1 MSADTGVPAAP
12 KRLRILIADHDA
24 VTAMHTEAALRRRLG
39 TGAEFVRSGTM
50 AQTIRALMDNPPD
63 AVLLELGLPDA
74 GGIAT
79 VVGVRGA
86 APLLPIVVHTAALDD
101 MMALRALRAG
111 AQECTEKGM
120 APETLVRMLGF
131 AIERQRRLAMLE
143 AARVDA
149 AHRATHDPLT
159 GLANREL
166 FQDQLER
173 ALAFGSR
180 YNRKTGLIFVD
191 LDGFKAINDTR
202 GHALG
207 DVLLKAV
214 AGRLLESVRRSDA
227 VARLGGDEFVVLLP
241 DVTSRRDVAFVKD
254 SITDSLRT
262 PIPVSDSES
271 LTIEASIG
279 CAMSPLDGAV
289 AQDLIDAADA
299 DMYREKYQRR
309 RGRMHTPTLGVLA
322 INAELEPLPSAA
334 ETVSRRREARLRAAV
349 GRGEFEVHFQPILD
363 VIGDRIVAAEAL
375 LRWRDPDRG
384 LIAPAGF
391 LPLAEDTGLIVPIG
405 EMVLEGAC
413 RAIVHW
419 RATHPSLSSLRVCV
433 NLSAVQLRE
442 HGFERRVAQVLAN
455 TGCPPDA
462 LTLELTESST
472 MVDGETAMETL
483 RALKALGLRL
493 VVDDFGVGH
502 ASLTFLRDA
511 PVDGIKIDRRFVSQL
526 MVDQRDLAIVSGMV
540 RLARGLGMEVI
551 AEGVESAEQSQRL
564 ARLQCFTQQGR
575 HFSDALPIEQMR
587 GLLHNRVGSN
597 PPAEPISARRPS
609 VLPRRPAAG

>member
-1 MSADTGVPAAP
+1 MSTEPGAP
-12 KRLRILIADHDA
+12 SLKQLRILIADHDPVSA
-24 VTAMHTEAALRRRLG
+24 TQTEAALRRRLG
-39 TGAEFVRSGTM
+39 TGAQFTRSATL
-50 AQTIRALMDNPPD
+50 AQTIRAMLDTPQD

-74 GGIAT
+74 GGIAS
-79 VVGVRGA
+79 VVGVRSA
-86 APLLPIVVHTAALDD
+86 APLVPIVVHTAVLDD
-101 MMALRALRAG
+101 MLALRALRAG

-120 APETLVRMLGF
+120 APESLVRMLGF

-143 AARVDA
+143 AARVEA

-207 DVLLKAV
+207 DLLLKVV
-214 AGRLLESVRRSDA
+214 AGRLLECVRRSDA

-254 SITDSLRT
+254 CIIDAFRT
-262 PIPVSDSES
+262 PIQVSDSEF
-271 LTIEASIG
+271 LTVEASIG
-279 CAMSPLDGAV
+279 GAMSPLDGAV
-289 AQDLIDAADA
+289 AQDLLDAADA

-309 RGRMHTPTLGVLA
+309 RGRAHTPTLGVLA
-322 INAELEPLPSAA
+322 MNAELEPLPSAA
-334 ETVSRRREARLRAAV
+334 ETVSRRREARLRAAM
-349 GRGEFEVHFQPILD
+349 GRGEFEVHFQPVLD
-363 VIGDRIVAAEAL
+363 VIGDRVIAAEAL

-384 LIAPAGF
+384 LISPTAF
-391 LPLAEDTGLIVPIG
+391 LSLAEDTGLIVPIG
-405 EMVLEGAC
+405 EQVLEQAC
-413 RAIVHW
+413 RAIVQW
-419 RATHPSLSSLRVCV
+419 RLANAALGSLRVAV

-442 HGFERRVAQVLAN
+442 HGFERRVAQVLAT

-483 RALKALGLRL
+483 RALKGLGLRL

-502 ASLTFLRDA
+502 ASLTFLREA

-526 MVDQRDLAIVSGMV
+526 MVDPRDMAIVSGMV
-540 RLARGLGMEVI
+540 RLARGLGLEVT
-551 AEGVESAEQSQRL
+551 AEGVETAEQSQRL
-564 ARLQCFTQQGR
+564 ARLQCFAQQGR
-575 HFSDALPIEQMR
+575 HFSDALPLEQMT
-587 GLLHNRVGSN
+587 GLLHSRIGSS
-597 PPAEPISARRPS
+597 PRSHLSISRSSTAFP
-609 VLPRRPAAG
+609 RPAAG